1 MSDDLMPPPRRRRRL
16 RRPLVAVAGLVGAAL
31 LAGASG
37 AGAHDAWIDVEP
49 EGPAVRFGHVGEP
62 EAVDA
67 TRIRKLGV
75 VDVGG
80 HSLAVSLEPAERAVR
95 LKVDGKPALLAVDYD
110 NGYWSRAPGASASVN
125 KPRNEVPGAES
136 GAQVLKFGKTIVQW
150 SAVVTRPV
158 DQALEIVPVADRA
171 PAAGEHVA
179 VRVLWQGQPLS
190 GARVLYGSAEGRP
203 PVVQAD
209 EAGRADVPISGGPQF
224 LSVSHRAPLAND
236 PGADSQSVSANLVFE
251 AR

>member
-1 MSDDLMPPPRRRRRL
+1 MSDALMSSPRRRRL
-16 RRPLVAVAGLVGAAL
+16 RQSLVAAAGLLGAAL

-37 AGAHDAWIDVEP
+37 AGAHDAWIEVEP

-67 TRIRKLGV
+67 TRIRKLGA

-95 LKVDGKPALLAVDYD
+95 LKVDGKPALLALDYD
-110 NGYWSRAPGASASVN
+110 NGYWSRPPGASTSVN
-125 KPRNEVPGAES
+125 QPRNEVPGAES
-136 GAQVLKFGKTIVQW
+136 GARVLKFGKTIVQW
-150 SAVVTRPV
+150 SAVVTRALG
-158 DQALEIVPVADRA
+158 QALEIVPVADRA